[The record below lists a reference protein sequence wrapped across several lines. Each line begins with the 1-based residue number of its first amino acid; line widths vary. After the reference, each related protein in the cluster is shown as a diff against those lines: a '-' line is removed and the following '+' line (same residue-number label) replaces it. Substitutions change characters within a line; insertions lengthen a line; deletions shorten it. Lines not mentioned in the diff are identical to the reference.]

1 MDQENDSFAFCVWAL
16 GQKKPTYLVSL
27 AMSFISHIMGDKF
40 LILSFCLI
48 LSVCKRERGTTGPI
62 IDVDRGS
69 QTKHSV
75 YARKQMTHSE

>member
-1 MDQENDSFAFCVWAL
+1 MDQENDSLGILCVGTGA
-16 GQKKPTYLVSL
+16 KETYLVSL
-27 AMSFISHIMGDKF
+27 AMSFISHVMGDKF
-40 LILSFCLI
+40 LILSFCLT